1 MENITLD
8 FFGEKITIIKPK
20 DLSFLRILISE
31 KFLLSDVDAAEI
43 LIYYIKDN
51 KKHFIINDEDYLNF
65 INLKISIIYLDIDP
79 KSELYLNNKKKI
91 EKENSTKSNEKES
104 NDELEK
110 LIQKKKEIEKLE
122 EEYLKSYK
130 AKLTNLNKQIDM
142 LLAQKL
148 DLVTMKKNKIK
159 EIGAQKEKINKKISE
174 ISENKEILE
183 ENSKK
188 ENKDETNLLSFD
200 KFNKVKEV
208 LENVVE
214 KVKDVTNEYIFKN
227 FEQTKKE
234 DKIDNIKKTTK
245 DAIEEINNLSR
256 LVINQSSN
264 LIEEINGNEEE
275 KIILK
280 GAGRRL
286 GANEESS
293 DLCESC
299 VNKNKRK
306 LNHVSI
312 KVKEGDN
319 ENVKVLRGVK
329 CKGCGCIIWEEN

>member
-43 LIYYIKDN
+43 LIYYMKDN
-51 KKHFIINDEDYLNF
+51 KKQFIINDEDYLNF

-79 KSELYLNNKKKI
+79 KSELYLNSKKKL
-91 EKENSTKSNEKES
+91 EKENSTKSNES
-104 NDELEK
+104 NNDLEK

-122 EEYLKSYK
+122 EEFLKSYD
-130 AKLTNLNKQIDM
+130 AKLANLNKQID
-142 LLAQKL
+142 LLLGQKL

-159 EIGAQKEKINKKISE
+159 EIETQKDKINKKINE
-174 ISENKEILE
+174 ISKNKEILE
-183 ENSKK
+183 EVPKK
-188 ENKDETNLLSFD
+188 ENKDENNILSFD

-208 LENVVE
+208 LDNVVE
-214 KVKDVTNEYIFKN
+214 KVKNVTNEYIFKN

-245 DAIEEINNLSR
+245 DAIDEINNLSR

-264 LIEEINGNEEE
+264 LIGEINGNEEE
-275 KIILK
+275 KIILR
-280 GAGRRL
+280 GAGRKL

-299 VNKNKRK
+299 VNKKKRK
-306 LNHVSI
+306 INHISI
-312 KVKEGDN
+312 KLKEGDN
-319 ENVKVLRGVK
+319 VNVSFHRGAK